1 MLPELAPRQRQSG
14 KELRRKFTCD
24 KLVKEVCHQQLCL
37 YTLEDH
43 GRHYGSLQ
51 HSAQSSQCTA
61 SDISSLFYRSAR
73 RVSQRSIQHCR
84 LESLIESTLR
94 LTWIQNARIAD
105 LTTYLRAIRPS
116 YLSTAPAPRRP
127 QRQNSTD
134 HKSTQDTAQRHLSDT
149 ERAAID
155 AEAKTVLRQLH
166 AAVERIGQTE
176 QIRQDTASHVAL
188 RKRNQGGLGAIG
200 RWAAGGAVT
209 AKSAEE
215 ELEEARQKMLNA
227 HRESIVWYLQAK
239 LRETGTLQ
247 STMMEIR
254 IQREV
259 EKSKSVL
266 YKTKGSSIPFSQSF
280 DAAVDSEKSA
290 AQEQE
295 RAQPQLSDEQMQ
307 LFAQE
312 NQDMMKHYQDTLDQV
327 RYVLEMGPISKNRIL
342 TVCTA
347 LRNVL

>member
-1 MLPELAPRQRQSG
+1 MADITAVFNAALKAHDAPPVTSHRYSIDRLDEFL
-14 KELRRKFTCD
+14 KEA
-24 KLVKEVCHQQLCL
+24 
-37 YTLEDH
+37 Y
-43 GRHYGSLQ
+43 
-51 HSAQSSQCTA
+51 
-61 SDISSLFYRSAR
+61 
-73 RVSQRSIQHCR
+73 SI
-84 LESLIESTLR
+84 
-94 LTWIQNARIAD
+94 NARIAD

-116 YLSTAPAPRRP
+116 YLSTAPVPRRP

-134 HKSTQDTAQRHLSDT
+134 HKPAQDATQRNLSDT
-149 ERAAID
+149 ERASID

-166 AAVERIGQTE
+166 AAVERISQTE
-176 QIRQDTASHVAL
+176 QIRQDTASHIAL

-215 ELEEARQKMLNA
+215 EVEEARQKMLSA
-227 HRESIVWYLQAK
+227 HRESIVWFLQAR
-239 LRETGTLQ
+239 LREAGTLQ

-266 YKTKGSSIPFSQSF
+266 YKAKSSAVSHQGF
-280 DAAVDSEKSA
+280 DAALEAEKPA
-290 AQEQE
+290 TQGQE
-295 RAQPQLSDEQMQ
+295 RAEPQLSEEQMQ

-327 RYVLEMGPISKNRIL
+327 RTAERSLIEISELQSTLVTNLTEQNEHIEQLVQDSFFTTENVGRGNKELKRASERPSGARIL
-342 TVCTA
+342 FHSTCAFCAFLVVWD
-347 LRNVL
+347 LIF

>member
-1 MLPELAPRQRQSG
+1 MADITAVFNTALKAHNAPPVTSHRYSIDRLDEFL
-14 KELRRKFTCD
+14 KEA
-24 KLVKEVCHQQLCL
+24 
-37 YTLEDH
+37 Y
-43 GRHYGSLQ
+43 
-51 HSAQSSQCTA
+51 
-61 SDISSLFYRSAR
+61 
-73 RVSQRSIQHCR
+73 SI
-84 LESLIESTLR
+84 
-94 LTWIQNARIAD
+94 NARIAD

-227 HRESIVWYLQAK
+227 HREGIVWYLQAK

-280 DAAVDSEKSA
+280 DAAVDSEKPA

-307 LFAQE
+307 IFAQE

-327 RYVLEMGPISKNRIL
+327 RTAERSLIEISELQSTLVTNL
-342 TVCTA
+342 TEQNEHIEQLVQDSFFTTENIGRGNKELKKASERPSTA
-347 LRNVL
+347 RLLFHGTCAFCAFLVVWDLIF